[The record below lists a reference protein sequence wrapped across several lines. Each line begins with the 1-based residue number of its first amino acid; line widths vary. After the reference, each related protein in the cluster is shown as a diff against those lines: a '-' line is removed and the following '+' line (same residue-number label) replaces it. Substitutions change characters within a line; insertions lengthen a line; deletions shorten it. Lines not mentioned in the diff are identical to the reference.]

1 MRLRWSV
8 PGALIAGLYALGACF
23 LASREAIGSG
33 CMGWCFG
40 AATFPEFLALFVLP
54 TSFFYSSAWQQ
65 FFVWVFGLGAIA
77 LNAFV
82 LYVIFGGV
90 AWWRGPDRQESA

>member
-1 MRLRWSV
+1 MRLRWSL
-8 PGALIAGLYALGACF
+8 PGGLIAGAYALVACF
-23 LASREAIGSG
+23 VATREAVGSG

-40 AATFPEFLALFVLP
+40 LATFPEFLALFVLP
-54 TSFFYSSAWQQ
+54 TGFFYSPAWQQ
-65 FFVWVFGLGAIA
+65 FFVWVFGIGAIV

-90 AWWRGPDRQESA
+90 PWWRKT